1 MKLKITSI
9 LLLCCSFAFA
19 QTKSNSLSNQ
29 INSTAATNNS
39 QNNVQVPATRT
50 CGTTEYMQQRLNS
63 NPKLKDNYNKV
74 QEQMKTLINSGEL
87 ANRNTAVVVTIP
99 VVVHVVYNNTT
110 QNISDA
116 QINSQI
122 AILNQDFRKLNTDI
136 TSVPAAFAGLTADCE
151 IQFCLAQR
159 DPQGNAT
166 TGITRTSTTHGPFYT
181 ENDVKY
187 TVSGGHDAW
196 NADNYL
202 NIWVCDLSSGL
213 LGYAQFPGDN
223 PETDGVV
230 VGYNY
235 FGNTGAAQSPYNKGR
250 TATHEVGHYFN
261 LFHIWGDEPDC
272 AADDEVT
279 DTPQQRGENGGCPT
293 FPLLSGSGRACTAGS
308 PGAMFM
314 NYMDYVND
322 ACMYMFTNGQ
332 KVRVQAALNGP
343 RASLITSNGCQPVSS
358 GTLCDTVWNI
368 PGTATVNNF
377 SIFNTAQQ
385 TWGYVGGHNSYL
397 DIGKAEKI
405 SNFPANYK
413 VKGLYIGFAKMSA
426 ANSNSSFSVKIYGNG
441 AGGAP
446 GSALATLNST
456 YSSNIPIVVANQY
469 SYFEFASPVT
479 VPSSFFGG
487 VEFSY
492 AAGDTLAI
500 YTTANNEVVANLGW
514 EKISTG
520 TWQPYSEPQP
530 AGWASNISNYIAAV
544 LCDPSVITSEIESID
559 SAIKLFPNPAN
570 TSVTLNISNSSNY
583 IFKIYDAMGREIETK
598 MLNTNGLINFDISDF
613 NQGLYFVTGISN
625 SGRFTKS
632 FVVQK

>member
-1 MKLKITSI
+1 
-9 LLLCCSFAFA
+9 
-19 QTKSNSLSNQ
+19 
-29 INSTAATNNS
+29 
-39 QNNVQVPATRT
+39 
-50 CGTTEYMQQRLNS
+50 
-63 NPKLKDNYNKV
+63 
-74 QEQMKTLINSGEL
+74 
-87 ANRNTAVVVTIP
+87 
-99 VVVHVVYNNTT
+99 
-110 QNISDA
+110 
-116 QINSQI
+116 
-122 AILNQDFRKLNTDI
+122 
-136 TSVPAAFAGLTADCE
+136 
-151 IQFCLAQR
+151 
-159 DPQGNAT
+159 
-166 TGITRTSTTHGPFYT
+166 
-181 ENDVKY
+181 
-187 TVSGGHDAW
+187 
-196 NADNYL
+196 
-202 NIWVCDLSSGL
+202 
-213 LGYAQFPGDN
+213 
-223 PETDGVV
+223 
-230 VGYNY
+230 
-235 FGNTGAAQSPYNKGR
+235 
-250 TATHEVGHYFN
+250 
-261 LFHIWGDEPDC
+261 
-272 AADDEVT
+272 
-279 DTPQQRGENGGCPT
+279 
-293 FPLLSGSGRACTAGS
+293 
-308 PGAMFM
+308 
-314 NYMDYVND
+314 MDYVND

-446 GSALATLNST
+446 GTVLATLNST

>member
-1 MKLKITSI
+1 
-9 LLLCCSFAFA
+9 
-19 QTKSNSLSNQ
+19 
-29 INSTAATNNS
+29 
-39 QNNVQVPATRT
+39 
-50 CGTTEYMQQRLNS
+50 
-63 NPKLKDNYNKV
+63 
-74 QEQMKTLINSGEL
+74 
-87 ANRNTAVVVTIP
+87 
-99 VVVHVVYNNTT
+99 
-110 QNISDA
+110 
-116 QINSQI
+116 
-122 AILNQDFRKLNTDI
+122 
-136 TSVPAAFAGLTADCE
+136 
-151 IQFCLAQR
+151 
-159 DPQGNAT
+159 
-166 TGITRTSTTHGPFYT
+166 
-181 ENDVKY
+181 
-187 TVSGGHDAW
+187 
-196 NADNYL
+196 
-202 NIWVCDLSSGL
+202 
-213 LGYAQFPGDN
+213 
-223 PETDGVV
+223 
-230 VGYNY
+230 
-235 FGNTGAAQSPYNKGR
+235 
-250 TATHEVGHYFN
+250 
-261 LFHIWGDEPDC
+261 
-272 AADDEVT
+272 
-279 DTPQQRGENGGCPT
+279 
-293 FPLLSGSGRACTAGS
+293 
-308 PGAMFM
+308 
-314 NYMDYVND
+314 
-322 ACMYMFTNGQ
+322 
-332 KVRVQAALNGP
+332 VQAALNGP

-446 GSALATLNST
+446 GTVLATLNST